1 MDGSQSSAG
10 GLRAP
15 AMPLALAGRQRSR
28 GRRLRSIA
36 IPYLFLAPFLILFA
50 VFFVFPFLYAL
61 KLSVFLDH
69 GAQSNFVGLDN
80 YRRVLQDAGFIDGVK
95 RVLLYGVVQV
105 PVMLALALTF
115 ALLMDSKAV
124 KVKTFFRL
132 TYFMPFAVPGLVAGL
147 LWGYL
152 YSPQLSVITQAFS
165 SLGWPKPNFLDDSTL
180 LWSIANITTW
190 EWTGYNMI
198 ILTAALQAIPPE
210 LYEAARIDGCS
221 GLNVAR
227 YIKIP
232 LVRGGLVLT
241 CVLSIIGSLQLF
253 TEPQILGSMTTISD
267 DYTPNIYAYNNAFGY
282 SAFNYSAAIAFTLA
296 FVAFIF
302 SYSFFRLVQRGQEA

>member
-28 GRRLRSIA
+28 GRRFRSIA

-61 KLSVFLDH
+61 KLSLFLDR

-165 SLGWPKPNFLDDSTL
+165 SLGWPKPNFLDDNTL

>member
-61 KLSVFLDH
+61 KLSVFLDR
-69 GAQSNFVGLDN
+69 GAHSNFVGLDN

-165 SLGWPKPNFLDDSTL
+165 GLGWPKPNFLDDNTL